1 MLKKFLIVLGTLIVF
16 VTICGYFIY
25 ANRTKL
31 INKVV
36 DYTMQSMLS
45 GEKATELTNADDEDQ
60 SWVGT
65 LLGVG
70 SENIK
75 YAVTEI
81 MSKRGVNG
89 KTREDGGARR
99 QSLATV
105 ADMLINGTGT
115 DKSGSVNQMAK
126 MLISSFDTGTGQQ
139 RNPVEHDIN
148 ARDEKGR
155 TLLMNVCR
163 VDVTPRVVKMMMRYG
178 ADIYAVDNEGR
189 TVLMYAAALNKN
201 IKVVKL
207 LIDSGVNAG
216 AMDYNG
222 KTAYDYAEDP
232 EIKEFLRSYVAQ

>member
-1 MLKKFLIVLGTLIVF
+1 MLKKFLIVLGTLIVI
-16 VTICGYFIY
+16 VTICGYLIY

-45 GEKATELTNADDEDQ
+45 GEKATELSNADDEDQ
-60 SWVGT
+60 SWVGA
-65 LLGVG
+65 LMGVG

-81 MSKRGVNG
+81 MAKHGVSGNI
-89 KTREDGGARR
+89 KETGGAKR
-99 QSLATV
+99 QSLATM
-105 ADMLINGTGT
+105 ADMFINGTGAN
-115 DKSGSVNQMAK
+115 KSGSVNQMAK
-126 MLISSFDTGTGQQ
+126 MLISSFDSSHEQN

-201 IKVVKL
+201 IEVVKL
-207 LIDSGVNAG
+207 LINSGVNAST
-216 AMDYNG
+216 MDYNG
-222 KTAYDYAEDP
+222 KTAYDYAEDL
-232 EIKEFLRSYVAQ
+232 EIKELLRAYIAP